1 MRLAC
6 VTGGDDRYFLHLLL
20 LIASFRRHC
29 RGRTLYVCDFGLDP
43 RRRAFLERH
52 VRLLPLPADLPAP
65 RHVWDKKA
73 ALLRYLAAEP
83 FDAMLWIDTDAM
95 LAADAPGELERI
107 ASEGDDALY
116 CCAEALTIAGFIA
129 QQRAKPEGLVE
140 HFAEAAARMG
150 VPGDRPYLNSGFFL
164 CRSREFLAAWER
176 LARALPLHVLFE
188 QNAFNLVAHGTVGF
202 HGLERSAWN
211 CSNADLDRV
220 RRAAGGACVTDRGE
234 PVRVIHCTT
243 NSRNIDVLD
252 TRIDFEGGKSCLT
265 GMLRVPVN
273 PALRALQQELIEFVA
288 SELPALKAQ
297 GLVEPGPKA

>member
-29 RGRTLYVCDFGLDP
+29 AGRQLLVCDFGLDA
-43 RRRAFLERH
+43 RRRGFLARH
-52 VRLLPLPADLPAP
+52 ARLLPLPPGLEA

-73 ALLRYLAAEP
+73 ALLRYLAGEP
-83 FDAMLWIDTDAM
+83 FDAMLWVDTDAM
-95 LAADAPGELERI
+95 LTADAPGELERI
-107 ASEGDDALY
+107 ADGGGDALY
-116 CCAEALTIAGFIA
+116 CCAEALTIEGFIA

-140 HFAEAAARMG
+140 HFAEAAARLG

-164 CRSREFLAAWER
+164 CRSREFLAAWEK
-176 LARALPLHVLFE
+176 LALGMPMHVLYE
-188 QNAFNLVAHGTVGF
+188 QNAFNLIAHSTVGF

-220 RRAAGGACVTDRGE
+220 RRTAGGACVTDRGD

-252 TRIDFEGGKSCLT
+252 TRIDFEGGKTCLA

-273 PALRALQQELIEFVA
+273 PAIRALQQELIEFVA
-288 SELPALKAQ
+288 SELPALKAH
-297 GLVEPGPKA
+297 GLIEPGPQA

>member
-29 RGRTLYVCDFGLDP
+29 RGRQLLVCDFGLDP
-43 RRRAFLERH
+43 RRRGFLERH
-52 VRLLPLPADLPAP
+52 VQLLPLPAGLEV

-73 ALLRYLAAEP
+73 ALLRYLAGEP

-95 LAADAPGELERI
+95 LVADAPGELERI
-107 ASEGDDALY
+107 ATGSDEALY
-116 CCAEALTIAGFIA
+116 CCAEDQTIEGFIA

-176 LARALPLHVLFE
+176 LARSLPLHVLFE
-188 QNAFNLVAHGTVGF
+188 QNAFNLLAHSTVGF
-202 HGLERSAWN
+202 HGLERSQWN

-220 RRAAGGACVTDRGE
+220 RRAAGGACITDRGE

-252 TRIDFEGGKSCLT
+252 TRIEFEGGKTGLT
-265 GMLRVPVN
+265 GMLRVPMN
-273 PALRALQQELIEFVA
+273 PAIRALQQELIEFVA
-288 SELPALKAQ
+288 SELPALKAH
-297 GLVEPGPKA
+297 GLIEPGPAA

>member
-6 VTGGDDRYFLHLLL
+6 VTGGDDRYFLHLML

-29 RGRTLYVCDFGLDP
+29 PGRQLLVCDFGLDE
-43 RRRAFLERH
+43 RRCGFLARH
-52 VRLLPLPADLPAP
+52 VRLLPLPPHFEA

-73 ALLRYLAAEP
+73 ALGRYLADEP
-83 FDAMLWIDTDAM
+83 FDAMIWIDTDAM
-95 LAADAPGELERI
+95 LVADAPGELARI
-107 ASEGDDALY
+107 AGASDTQLY
-116 CCAEALTIAGFIA
+116 CCAEALSIEGFIA

-140 HFAEAAARMG
+140 HFAEAAARLRVAG
-150 VPGDRPYLNSGFFL
+150 ERPYLNSGFFL

-176 LARALPLHVLFE
+176 LARSLPLHVLFE

-202 HGLERSAWN
+202 HGLDRSEWN

-220 RRAAGGACVTDRGE
+220 RRAAGGGFVTDRGE

-243 NSRNIDVLD
+243 SSRNIDVLD
-252 TRIDFEGGKSCLT
+252 TRIELEGGRTCLT
-265 GMLRVPVN
+265 GMLRVPMN

-288 SELPALKAQ
+288 AELPALEAH
-297 GLVEPGPKA
+297 GLLEPGPNA